1 LREAALLWFVFSLLD
16 KLVNER
22 LTKPW
27 MVWNCTLTLVVW
39 LGGTYLE
46 IRRRPE
52 TTLRFSETMYLPLIA
67 FAVFASILFGIG
79 LVAGRA
85 ADRKTLREQQ
95 ERERRHTA

>member
-1 LREAALLWFVFSLLD
+1 MNVIDWLDRWIDPKKLEERVAEGLREAALLWFVFSLLD

-27 MVWNCTLTLVVW
+27 MAWNGTLTLAVW

-52 TTLRFSETMYLPLIA
+52 TPGEVR
-67 FAVFASILFGIG
+67 
-79 LVAGRA
+79 
-85 ADRKTLREQQ
+85 
-95 ERERRHTA
+95 

>member
-1 LREAALLWFVFSLLD
+1 VSRFIEWVDRHIDVKLLEVRVAEGLREAALLWFVFSLLD

-27 MVWNCTLTLVVW
+27 MIWNCTLTLVVW

-52 TTLRFSETMYLPLIA
+52 TPLK
-67 FAVFASILFGIG
+67 V
-79 LVAGRA
+79 R
-85 ADRKTLREQQ
+85 
-95 ERERRHTA
+95 